1 MSKILVF
8 LATYNEADNVASITT
23 EIFSFCPNVNILFVD
38 DSSTDKTGDIISTL
52 VFKDPR
58 VSLIQRP
65 GKFGLGS
72 AHKLAMKYAVAKNY
86 DFLITMDADFSH
98 HPKYLPQFIDYLS
111 DNDFVIGSRYM
122 QGGLSDLGIF
132 RKLISWAANF
142 SARMMLQIPLHE
154 FTTAYRGFSVNLLKQ
169 INLDQIK
176 SDGYSFFV
184 ESLFYVN
191 ATTKKIIEFPIHLE
205 VRRAGASKIA
215 KLEIIKGMTNLVR
228 LFIKKFTIKSENNI
242 LGLQNKF
249 RRDSCVNC
257 SSTYLS
263 ELYPKRDPLGSH
275 SSTYKLTTSGHRFH
289 DKIGVCLECNLIF
302 NDTECTANQILGM
315 YSDVIDENFY
325 SYLLHARERTYSYNL
340 KKIKSF
346 LPPSGKLLD
355 IGAYCGVFMR
365 TAKEMGYEVIGIE
378 PSKWASNEARKNT
391 GDEVI
396 CGTLKDLREDANNF
410 DVITMW
416 DVFEHLSDPV
426 GELKD
431 IWLRLKPNGVL
442 VLSTMNMVNWFPK
455 IMKEAYPWILDK
467 HLFYFNPK
475 TLTSM
480 LNKSGFE
487 LVCQKS
493 YRHYISIEYLMYKL
507 SSLGIPGASLIG
519 KLSKKSFISK
529 WLVPVDF
536 GDVETYVCKKID
548 KA

>member
-1 MSKILVF
+1 
-8 LATYNEADNVASITT
+8 
-23 EIFSFCPNVNILFVD
+23 
-38 DSSTDKTGDIISTL
+38 
-52 VFKDPR
+52 
-58 VSLIQRP
+58 
-65 GKFGLGS
+65 
-72 AHKLAMKYAVAKNY
+72 
-86 DFLITMDADFSH
+86 
-98 HPKYLPQFIDYLS
+98 
-111 DNDFVIGSRYM
+111 
-122 QGGLSDLGIF
+122 
-132 RKLISWAANF
+132 
-142 SARMMLQIPLHE
+142 
-154 FTTAYRGFSVNLLKQ
+154 
-169 INLDQIK
+169 
-176 SDGYSFFV
+176 
-184 ESLFYVN
+184 
-191 ATTKKIIEFPIHLE
+191 
-205 VRRAGASKIA
+205 
-215 KLEIIKGMTNLVR
+215 
-228 LFIKKFTIKSENNI
+228 
-242 LGLQNKF
+242 
-249 RRDSCVNC
+249 
-257 SSTYLS
+257 
-263 ELYPKRDPLGSH
+263 
-275 SSTYKLTTSGHRFH
+275 
-289 DKIGVCLECNLIF
+289 
-302 NDTECTANQILGM
+302 M

-431 IWLRLKPNGVL
+431 IWLRLKPHGVL

-507 SSLGIPGASLIG
+507 SSLGIPGASLIE

-536 GDVETYVCKKID
+536 GDMETYVCKKID